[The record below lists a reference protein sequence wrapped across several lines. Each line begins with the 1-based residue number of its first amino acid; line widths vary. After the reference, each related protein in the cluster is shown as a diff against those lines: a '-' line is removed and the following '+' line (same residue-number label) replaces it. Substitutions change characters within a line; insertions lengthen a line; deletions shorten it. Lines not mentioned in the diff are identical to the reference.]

1 MPLDH
6 YIPQVHLRN
15 FYSPVLG
22 DRMYA
27 TRKSDLKSFTQNSKN
42 VCRINDGST
51 NAYLKEDRSIE
62 EFLKTI
68 EPEYNGA
75 LAKLIEDNIDEQCIY
90 TISGFVA
97 YVVSCSP
104 AGMRIQSG
112 PLESSVETMAAIMD
126 ARGLIPPPPRELK
139 ELGLGGDSLVELL
152 GTGAVKVKVDPKFP
166 QAIGISSIHRS
177 LAIFRSFRWD
187 ILLNDFKDSP
197 FFASDFPAAI
207 EETTDPRIIN
217 RIVPLAPNLA
227 IRIRP
232 DLTIDNDL
240 ADFSFANFRCRR
252 RSISHKE
259 VEEINRLIVRCA
271 EDTVFYRDDSAW
283 VQRFIAKNRHYRVE
297 PSTSKQPTRNGFLLI
312 SRLKIVSV
320 AAPHG
325 SPAT

>member
-6 YIPQVHLRN
+6 YIPQVHLKN
-15 FYSPVLG
+15 FYSSVLG

-27 TRKSDLKSFTQNSKN
+27 TRKRDLKSFTPNSKS
-42 VCRINDGST
+42 VCRINYGST
-51 NAYLKEDRSIE
+51 NAYLKEDRAIE

-68 EPEYNGA
+68 EPKYNEA
-75 LAKLIEDNIDEQCIY
+75 LAKFIGGKIDEQCIY
-90 TISGFVA
+90 TIGGFVA

-112 PLESSVETMAAIMD
+112 PLKSSVETVAATME
-126 ARGLIPPPPRELK
+126 ARGLIPPPPK
-139 ELGLGGDSLVELL
+139 ELGGESLVELL
-152 GTGAVKVKVDPKFP
+152 GTGTVKVKVDPKFP
-166 QAIGISSIHRS
+166 QAIGISSIRRS
-177 LAIFRSFRWD
+177 LAIFGNSRWD
-187 ILLNDFKDSP
+187 ILLNDFNHSP
-197 FFASDFPAAI
+197 FFTSDFPAAI
-207 EETTDPRIIN
+207 EETRDRLIIN

-232 DLTIDNDL
+232 DLTIDKDL

-252 RSISHKE
+252 RSISQKE
-259 VEEINRLIVRCA
+259 AVEINRLIVRCA

-297 PSTSKQPTRNGFLLI
+297 LSTFTQPTRNGSRLI

-320 AAPHG
+320 TAPHEL
-325 SPAT
+325 PA

>member
-6 YIPQVHLRN
+6 YVPQVHLKN

-27 TRKSDLKSFTQNSKN
+27 MRKSDLKSFTQNSKN
-42 VCRINDGST
+42 VCRINHGST
-51 NAYLKEDRSIE
+51 NAYLKEGRAIE

-75 LAKLIEDNIDEQCIY
+75 LAKLIEDKVGEQCIY

-112 PLESSVETMAAIMD
+112 PLKRSVETVAATME
-126 ARGLIPPPPRELK
+126 ARGLIPPPPK
-139 ELGLGGDSLVELL
+139 ELGGESLVELL
-152 GTGAVKVKVDPKFP
+152 GAGAVKVNVDPKFA
-166 QAIGISSIHRS
+166 QAIGISSIRRS
-177 LAIFRSFRWD
+177 LAIFGNFKWD
-187 ILLNDFKDSP
+187 ILLNDFNHSP
-197 FFASDFPAAI
+197 FFTSDFPAAI
-207 EETTDPRIIN
+207 EETSDGLIIN

-232 DLTIDNDL
+232 DRTIDKDL
-240 ADFSFANFRCRR
+240 ADFSFANFRYHRR
-252 RSISHKE
+252 NISQKE
-259 VEEINRLIVRCA
+259 AVKINRLIVRCA

-297 PSTSKQPTRNGFLLI
+297 PSTSTQPTRNGSRVI
-312 SRLKIVSV
+312 SRLKVVSV
-320 AAPHG
+320 TAGWPG
-325 SPAT
+325 SQ